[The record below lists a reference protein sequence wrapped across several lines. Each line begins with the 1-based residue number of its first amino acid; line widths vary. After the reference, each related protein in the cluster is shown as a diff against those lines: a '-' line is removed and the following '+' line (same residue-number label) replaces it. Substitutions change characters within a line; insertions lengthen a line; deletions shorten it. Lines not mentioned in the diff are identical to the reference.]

1 MTDQDQN
8 LPEIVTHRIPR
19 IEVYQVTDD
28 ELRRIEDAS
37 NQIAQDLS
45 FALASGSSCIGIVV
59 GLITGEFGSTAG
71 AVLIAAAVILGAVAI
86 GIGVRWGV
94 RRHRGAA
101 SNVIT
106 QIRSRR
112 IDPETPSDGD

>member
-1 MTDQDQN
+1 MTDRDQN

-28 ELRRIEDAS
+28 ELRRIEDDW

-45 FALASGSSCIGIVV
+45 FALACCSFCVGIVV
-59 GLITGEFGSTAG
+59 GLLTGEFGSTTG
-71 AVLIAAAVILGAVAI
+71 TVLIAAAIIFGLVAVYT
-86 GIGVRWGV
+86 GVRWW
-94 RRHRGAA
+94 RHRNAA
-101 SNVIT
+101 SNVIA

-112 IDPETPSDGD
+112 IDPETSADGD

>member
-1 MTDQDQN
+1 MTDRDQN

-45 FALASGSSCIGIVV
+45 FALACGSSCGGIVV
-59 GLITGEFGSTAG
+59 GLFTGEFGDTAG
-71 AVLIAAAVILGAVAI
+71 TILTAAAIILGLAAAYT
-86 GIGVRWGV
+86 GVRWL
-94 RRHRGAA
+94 RHRGAA
-101 SNVIT
+101 SNVIR